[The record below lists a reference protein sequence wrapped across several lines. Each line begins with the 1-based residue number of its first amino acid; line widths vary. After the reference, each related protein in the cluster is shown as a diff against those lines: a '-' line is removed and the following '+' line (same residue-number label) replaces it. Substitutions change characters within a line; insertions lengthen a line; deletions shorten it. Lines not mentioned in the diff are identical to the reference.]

1 LVAENSKKSMRTLWH
16 PPPLTVRKVFSSF
29 KRISEIVGTDSGKH
43 KGAVVKTLLAAGAV
57 KKCWATCEGAGVE
70 GCNLSRRGG
79 EGDYQV

>member
-1 LVAENSKKSMRTLWH
+1 MPTKAAAAKPATTKTTPADAAACLGCHQPVKA
-16 PPPLTVRKVFSSF
+16 FY
-29 KRISEIVGTDSGKH
+29 DSGKH